1 MILCNGLCFVLTTQ
15 IRDFEGTSRE
25 VDKYISKMED
35 RARQEEE
42 LFNRV
47 PLSREER
54 KREKHMKKATNGYG
68 EGLII
73 CFYKSIKCMMTFF
86 YLLFVFTYICLLFS
100 RMQGL
105 TESLFD
111 EVRALPFE
119 DYTREQTMGSRNG
132 GRRNGKLKKR
142 KVCPFDTSKL
152 LCENINNTTSF
163 KHSKCTFIS
172 AQLWW
177 I

>member
-1 MILCNGLCFVLTTQ
+1 
-15 IRDFEGTSRE
+15 
-25 VDKYISKMED
+25 
-35 RARQEEE
+35 
-42 LFNRV
+42 
-47 PLSREER
+47 
-54 KREKHMKKATNGYG
+54 MKKATNG
-68 EGLII
+68 
-73 CFYKSIKCMMTFF
+73 
-86 YLLFVFTYICLLFS
+86 
-100 RMQGL
+100 MQGL

-142 KVCPFDTSKL
+142 KACPFDTSKL